1 MWSVGLVLGFLLLA
15 CVARGSVHVWTTRLA
30 QTISIRIPLNSYI
43 WSPLALLCPSL
54 GELELVKVGLGKG
67 LLWAL
72 EENLGHLERNVGS
85 LFP

>member
-1 MWSVGLVLGFLLLA
+1 MGLVLVFLLLA

-30 QTISIRIPLNSYI
+30 QTISIHTPLNSYI

-67 LLWAL
+67 LFRAL
-72 EENLGHLERNVGS
+72 EVSLGHLERNVGS

>member
-1 MWSVGLVLGFLLLA
+1 M
-15 CVARGSVHVWTTRLA
+15 HVWTTRLA

-43 WSPLALLCPSL
+43 LSPLALLCPSL

-72 EENLGHLERNVGS
+72 EESLDALAVTWAQGSGPGCRGDHVGH
-85 LFP
+85 